1 MGAKAAPLE
10 EVKPVPHKT
19 KRCKTVSFDKLVD
32 FGRQLFASVLR
43 SRKGSLSEMALLLRF
58 KQGTKGFERCFKRLF
73 PLMTA
78 LKEAYRQVVLK
89 CLPCKGLRL
98 GIFDDSSVKKTGKSF
113 PKQKIHHDSVDGTFY
128 SGMKVLSSAV
138 YQSGK
143 LATVTSEIVGEEDNK
158 LEKAKDITDVLIDDF
173 LVDILLFDSW
183 YCKAPVIEKVIA
195 RKKLFISRSY
205 RNSKVELEDDF
216 SIRLDH
222 LAKNLSHSQYEQIK
236 VHGKSYWICETT
248 LDFEKHGTLRVI
260 ISKDGQHKEPIF
272 LVTNAEKFSAK
283 FIVTLYLR
291 RFSIEIFF
299 KDAKQFLNFET
310 LFCRKPEIWDLHL
323 HLTNVLHWAIQKKK
337 SISKT
342 VRAIR
347 EDIQSC
353 LLFINE
359 NPLIQKFLDELTE
372 LCRT

>member
-1 MGAKAAPLE
+1 MSTC
-10 EVKPVPHKT
+10 T
-19 KRCKTVSFDKLVD
+19 KRDLVKVVDKAVD
-32 FGRQLFASVLR
+32 FGKQLFAGILR
-43 SRKGSLSEMALLLRF
+43 SRTGSLSELARLLRF
-58 KQGTKGFERCFKRLF
+58 QRGTKGFEREYNRLL
-73 PLMTA
+73 PLIA
-78 LKEAYRQVVLK
+78 ILKEEYKQKVLE
-89 CLPCKGLRL
+89 CFPSEGLRL
-98 GIFDDSSVKKTGKSF
+98 GVFDDSSVKKTGKSF

-138 YQSGK
+138 YQAGK
-143 LATVTSEIVGEEDNK
+143 LATISSEIVGREDNK
-158 LEKAKDITDVLIDDF
+158 LEKAKELINILVDDF
-173 LVDILLFDSW
+173 FVDIILFDSW
-183 YCKAPVIEKVIA
+183 YCKAPVIEKVIS
-195 RKKLFISRSY
+195 RKKIFISRIY
-205 RNSKVELEDDF
+205 RSSKVELEDDF

-222 LAKNLSHSQYEQIK
+222 LAKSLSHSQYTQIK

-248 LDFEKHGTLRVI
+248 LDFDKHGTLRVI

-283 FIVTLYLR
+283 FIVVLYLR

-347 EDIQSC
+347 EDIKACQ
-353 LLFINE
+353 LFINE
-359 NPLIQKFLDELTE
+359 NQLIQKYLDGFAES
-372 LCRT
+372 CRT